1 MSKKIKPMTPGVSSG
16 ARTRAYL
23 AGAVVTFGLFGVG
36 MRAWAL
42 QVDDGDRYRAL
53 AERQHEMR
61 LEIPAPRG
69 EVLDTHGAPLA
80 VSAEVDSIWANPKD
94 VKDLATTAETLAKLT
109 GADAAQLEA
118 KLASD
123 HKFTWLARHV
133 DPSVAKKVA
142 AAKLPGIELAKEPR
156 RWYPAKSIAGP
167 VIGRADID
175 NRGLDGIELSMNEEL
190 SGKRVAVDALR
201 DARGHTMLAE
211 GVAPTQPGATVK
223 LTIDRSIQAIAED
236 ALAEAVAVNKPK
248 AVVAVVLEIGT
259 SHVLAMA
266 SYPSYDPNTGDSHG
280 ARNLPV
286 TDAFEAGSV
295 MKIFSVA
302 SALEAGVVN
311 PDTEFQIGNA
321 FYVGGRAITDHEF
334 DAYLTTTGIIKRSSN
349 IGAAKIALLLGAEKL
364 YDNLKL
370 FGFGAK
376 SQIEL
381 PGERQGML
389 RNGKNWREIDL
400 AHIAYGY
407 GLTVTPLQVA
417 AALAT
422 IGDKGMYHEPR
433 IVEEVRDGDGNVTYK
448 GEGASHR
455 AVSEKTA
462 AKMMKMLE
470 AVFDKGD
477 IHGKGAGTA
486 AALQVVGFKCA
497 GKTGTAY
504 KFDTVTKSYGNK
516 DHYISSFAGIAPAE
530 NPRLA
535 VVVMV
540 DDPSGVNHYG
550 GSVAGPVFAKIASE
564 GLRYLGV
571 PGMAPPPPKPD
582 PAAAVVKPA
591 PKPVKQVAAPVP
603 DVVDPDPEPA
613 VTVSDFA
620 GLGVQKALDKARELH
635 IPVEVIGSGRVIA
648 QDPPA
653 GPATSFSKLTLRF
666 SDETRGLH

>member
-1 MSKKIKPMTPGVSSG
+1 MTKKLKPMTPGVSSG

-23 AGAVVTFGLFGVG
+23 AGAVVTLGLCGVG

-42 QVDDGDRYRAL
+42 QIDDGDRYRAL

-61 LEIPAPRG
+61 VEIPAPRG
-69 EVLDTHGAPLA
+69 EVLDAHGAPLA
-80 VSAEVDSIWANPKD
+80 VSAEVDSVWANPHD
-94 VKDLATTAETLAKLT
+94 VRDLATTAETLAKLT
-109 GADAAQLEA
+109 GMDASQLEA
-118 KLASD
+118 KLAGD
-123 HKFTWLARHV
+123 HKFVWLARHV
-133 DPSVAKKVA
+133 DPAVAKKIA

-167 VIGRADID
+167 VIGRAYID

-201 DARGHTMLAE
+201 DARGHAMLAE
-211 GVAPTQPGATVK
+211 GMAPAQPGSTVQ
-223 LTIDRSIQAIAED
+223 LTLDRSIQAIAED
-236 ALAEAVAVNKPK
+236 ALAEAIVVNKPK
-248 AVVAVVLEIGT
+248 AGVAIVLEVGT

-266 SYPSYDPNTGDSHG
+266 SYPNYDPNSGESHG

-302 SALEAGVVN
+302 SALEAGVVS

-349 IGAAKIALLLGAEKL
+349 IGAAKIALLLGSERL
-364 YDNLKL
+364 YENLRL

-376 SQIEL
+376 SGIEL
-381 PGERQGML
+381 PGDRVGML

-417 AALAT
+417 AALAS
-422 IGDKGMYHEPR
+422 IGDHGMYHEPR
-433 IVEEVRDGDGNVTYK
+433 IVKEVRDGEGNVTYR
-448 GEGASHR
+448 GEGPARR

-462 AKMMKMLE
+462 DRMMKMLE

-486 AALQVVGFKCA
+486 AGLTVVGFKCA

-504 KFDTVTKSYGNK
+504 KFDTVTHS
-516 DHYISSFAGIAPAE
+516 
-530 NPRLA
+530 
-535 VVVMV
+535 
-540 DDPSGVNHYG
+540 
-550 GSVAGPVFAKIASE
+550 
-564 GLRYLGV
+564 
-571 PGMAPPPPKPD
+571 
-582 PAAAVVKPA
+582 
-591 PKPVKQVAAPVP
+591 
-603 DVVDPDPEPA
+603 
-613 VTVSDFA
+613 
-620 GLGVQKALDKARELH
+620 
-635 IPVEVIGSGRVIA
+635 
-648 QDPPA
+648 
-653 GPATSFSKLTLRF
+653 
-666 SDETRGLH
+666 

>member
-1 MSKKIKPMTPGVSSG
+1 MTPGVSSG

-23 AGAVVTFGLFGVG
+23 ASAVVTFGLFGVG

-69 EVLDTHGAPLA
+69 AVVDTHGAPLA

-94 VKDLATTAETLAKLT
+94 VRDLATTAETLAKLT
-109 GADAAQLEA
+109 GVDAAQLEA

-190 SGKRVAVDALR
+190 SGKRTAVDALR
-201 DARGHTMLAE
+201 DARGHTMLA
-211 GVAPTQPGATVK
+211 GGMAPAQAGSTVK
-223 LTIDRSIQAIAED
+223 LTIDRAIQSIAED

-248 AVVAVVLEIGT
+248 AAIAVVLEVGT

-266 SYPSYDPNTGDSHG
+266 SYPTYDPNAGDSHG

-302 SALEAGVVN
+302 SALEAGVVQ
-311 PDTEFQIGNA
+311 PDTEFQIGSS
-321 FYVGGRAITDHEF
+321 FLVGGRPITDHEF

-349 IGAAKIALLLGAEKL
+349 IGAAKIALMLGAERL
-364 YDNLKL
+364 YANLKL

-381 PGERQGML
+381 PGERVGML

-417 AALAT
+417 GALAA
-422 IGDKGMYHEPR
+422 IGDHGMYHEPR
-433 IVEEVRDGDGNVTYK
+433 IVEEVRDGDGNVTYR
-448 GEGASHR
+448 GEGASRR

-462 AKMMKMLE
+462 ARMMKMLE

-486 AALQVVGFKCA
+486 ASLNVVGFKCA

-504 KFDTVTKSYGNK
+504 KFDTVTHSYGNK
-516 DHYISSFAGIAPAE
+516 DHYISSFAGLAPAE

-540 DDPSGVNHYG
+540 DDPSGANHYG
-550 GSVAGPVFAKIASE
+550 GSVAGPVFARIASE

-571 PGMAPPPPKPD
+571 PGMAPPPPPPAKVVPVVAK
-582 PAAAVVKPA
+582 PAAKPAVKPA
-591 PKPVKQVAAPVP
+591 GTSPGPPVP
-603 DVVDPDPEPA
+603 DEPDPEPA
-613 VTVSDFA
+613 FVVPEFA

-653 GPATSFSKLTLRF
+653 GPATSFTRLTLRF